1 MSQAIFS
8 NTTRALSVI
17 GERIAVATLTAGGAF
32 LVGLATLV

>member
-1 MSQAIFS
+1 MSQAVLS

-17 GERIAVATLTAGGAF
+17 GELVAVATLMAGGAF

>member
-8 NTTRALSVI
+8 NTTRELSGI
-17 GERIAVATLTAGGAF
+17 GELVAVATFMAGGCF